1 MCFLVFF
8 CIIQSEW
15 TEKEGKC
22 NILRLLI
29 DHVSIYLFKSG
40 KYYSLRIIIFID
52 VHISVFKVRPLSFS
66 FSYCFV
72 SFFGAKTCRK
82 RNDVKLTIKNELN
95 ILITISIFVLTRNI
109 LIFSTLQWFFF
120 ILKFLYLKHFVSNI
134 ELLIFLFLY
143 LLTTLK
149 HRFGKFFYFC
159 IHISITIFFIL
170 ALISIIDCNVSI
182 L

>member
-1 MCFLVFF
+1 LCFFVFF
-8 CIIQSEW
+8 CVIQSEW
-15 TEKEGKC
+15 TEKEGKG

-40 KYYSLRIIIFID
+40 KYSLRLIFFID

-66 FSYCFV
+66 FTYCFV

-95 ILITISIFVLTRNI
+95 ILITISIIVLTRNI

-120 ILKFLYLKHFVSNI
+120 IFKFLYLKHFVSNI
-134 ELLIFLFLY
+134 ELLIFLFFY

-149 HRFGKFFYFC
+149 HRFGKFFFYC
-159 IHISITIFFIL
+159 LHISITLFFIL
-170 ALISIIDCNVSI
+170 ALISIIDFNLST